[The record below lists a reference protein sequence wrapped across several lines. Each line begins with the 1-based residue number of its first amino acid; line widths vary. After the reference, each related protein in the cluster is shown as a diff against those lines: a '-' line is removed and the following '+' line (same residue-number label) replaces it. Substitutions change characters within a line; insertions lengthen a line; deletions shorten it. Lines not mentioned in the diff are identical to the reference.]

1 MIIATIIRLISKLL
15 SGRNQGAGGEGAAV
29 SGRSRRARRV

>member
-1 MIIATIIRLISKLL
+1 MIIATIIRLISQLL
-15 SGRNQGAGGEGAAV
+15 SGRNQGSDGQGAAV